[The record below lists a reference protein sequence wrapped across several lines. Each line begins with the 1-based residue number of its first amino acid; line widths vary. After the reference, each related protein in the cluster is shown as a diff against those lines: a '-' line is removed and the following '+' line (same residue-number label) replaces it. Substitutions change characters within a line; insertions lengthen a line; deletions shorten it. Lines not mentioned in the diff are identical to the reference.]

1 MAAYSGFPEES
12 YDSVFIILDKMDKEE
27 VSLEESFQLY
37 NDGLKIVKDLNDKL
51 DDAQERLTVVNQ

>member
-1 MAAYSGFPEES
+1 MAKKMTIDEGFDKLSE
-12 YDSVFIILDKMDKEE
+12 ILDKMDKEE

>member
-1 MAAYSGFPEES
+1 MAKKMTIDEGFEKLSE
-12 YDSVFIILDKMDKEE
+12 ILDKMDKEE